1 MKQIGHKI
9 LGLLLLLTSTFAFAE
24 SDEFNE
30 EFTEAEL
37 EQMLAPIAL
46 YPDSVLTHILI
57 ASTYPL
63 EVIAA
68 ERWASKNEDLEPGEA
83 LERVEDKGWDPSVKA
98 LVPFPRLLKRMSEN
112 LEWTQK
118 VGDAF
123 LQDEAAVLESIQALR
138 SRADQAGNLEKME
151 HMEVVRE
158 DDKIIIQP
166 VEREVVYVPY
176 YDTRVVYGH
185 WHWTHYPPIYWDWH
199 WRHHVVYHG
208 PFYWHPRV
216 RVHFSFFRS
225 AFHWHN
231 HHVIIINDRDYWPR
245 RYYHRR
251 HIISHRHAARWAHRP
266 VHRRGVSYRTER
278 IRERYHSNRPS
289 VAQTRVVRRTERDLR
304 LKDTVRSSSKV
315 NKNRV
320 VNQSKTKTITR
331 QERLKQNLQKHK
343 STVNRSKSTT
353 SKDRSVSRST
363 STRSSDTRTNKSLN
377 SREYRKTDGSSTRA
391 KSSTSRSSTS
401 KGSTSRSSSSRD
413 KSSKSTTSRSQ
424 SRDRS
429 TISRGSSSKSSSQ
442 RSSSRKV
449 EKRSQPPQAYSA
461 PRVNKSTSTRPVSTR
476 SYSKSSSSNSSYSKP
491 SYSKPA
497 YSKPTYSKPSYSKS
511 RDTSSSS
518 ARSSSRSSRSDSRSS
533 NRRSTRKDR

>member
-1 MKQIGHKI
+1 MKQLGHRI
-9 LGLLLLLTSTFAFAE
+9 LGLLLLLTATFAFAE
-24 SDEFNE
+24 DDEFNE
-30 EFTEAEL
+30 EFSEAEL

-68 ERWASKNEDLEPGEA
+68 ERWASKNSDLEPDKA
-83 LERVEDKGWDPSVKA
+83 LERVENKSWDPSVKA
-98 LVPFPRLLKRMSEN
+98 LVPFPRLLSRMSEN

-123 LQDEAAVLESIQALR
+123 LQDEAAVLASIQTLR

-151 HMEVVRE
+151 HMEVLRE

-185 WHWTHYPPIYWDWH
+185 WYWAHHPPIYWNWH
-199 WRHHVVYHG
+199 WRHHHAYHG

-216 RVHFSFFRS
+216 HVHFSFFRS

-245 RYYHRR
+245 RYFHRR
-251 HIISHRHAARWAHRP
+251 HILSHRHATRWAHRP

-289 VAQTRVVRRTERDLR
+289 VAQTRVVRRTENNLR
-304 LKDTVRSSSKV
+304 LKDKVRSSSKV
-315 NKNRV
+315 TKTRV
-320 VNQSKTKTITR
+320 VNNSKSKAITR

-343 STVNRSKSTT
+343 STVSRTKSVTN
-353 SKDRSVSRST
+353 KDR
-363 STRSSDTRTNKSLN
+363 
-377 SREYRKTDGSSTRA
+377 
-391 KSSTSRSSTS
+391 STSRSN
-401 KGSTSRSSSSRD
+401 KQYRDID
-413 KSSKSTTSRSQ
+413 KSNSRNK
-424 SRDRS
+424 S
-429 TISRGSSSKSSSQ
+429 TISRGNTRDKSSVTRGSSSKNSTT
-442 RSSSRKV
+442 RSSNTRKS
-449 EKRSQPPQAYSA
+449 EKSIQSQKPYTA
-461 PRVNKSTSTRPVSTR
+461 PRVNKSSSSRSNSSRSNSSSTKSRG
-476 SYSKSSSSNSSYSKP
+476 YKDSSSSGPSKSNSYKSNSSRSSQSK
-491 SYSKPA
+491 SA
-497 YSKPTYSKPSYSKS
+497 YSRPTYSKS
-511 RDTSSSS
+511 RDSSSSS
-518 ARSSSRSSRSDSRSS
+518 ARSSSRSSRSESRSS
-533 NRRSTRKDR
+533 SHRSSRKDR

>member
-1 MKQIGHKI
+1 MKQLGHKI
-9 LGLLLLLTSTFAFAE
+9 LGLLLLLTATFAFAE
-24 SDEFNE
+24 SDEFSE
-30 EFTEAEL
+30 EFSEAEL

-68 ERWASKNEDLEPGEA
+68 ERWASKNDDLEPGDA
-83 LERVEDKGWDPSVKA
+83 LEKVENKGWDPSVKA

-123 LQDEAAVLESIQALR
+123 LQDEAAVLASIQTLR

-158 DDKIIIQP
+158 EEKIIIQP

-176 YDTRVVYGH
+176 YDTRVVYGN
-185 WHWTHYPPIYWDWH
+185 WYWSHYPPVYWDWH
-199 WRHHVVYHG
+199 WRQRHVYHS

-216 RVHFSFFRS
+216 HVHFSFFRS

-245 RYYHRR
+245 RYHHRR
-251 HIISHRHAARWAHRP
+251 HVLNHRHAARWAHRP
-266 VHRRGVSYRTER
+266 AHRRGVSYRTER

-304 LKDTVRSSSKV
+304 LKNKVHRSGKV
-315 NKNRV
+315 TNTRV
-320 VNQSKTKTITR
+320 VNQTKSKSITR

-343 STVNRSKSTT
+343 STVNRSKSVTRKERNVSPT
-353 SKDRSVSRST
+353 SKELRKTDRSSTRTKSTNSRST
-363 STRSSDTRTNKSLN
+363 N
-377 SREYRKTDGSSTRA
+377 SRSTN
-391 KSSTSRSSTS
+391 SRSTNS
-401 KGSTSRSSSSRD
+401 KNNSSRSNSRD
-413 KSSKSTTSRSQ
+413 KSTMTRS
-424 SRDRS
+424 
-429 TISRGSSSKSSSQ
+429 SSSQ
-442 RSSSRKV
+442 RSNSRKV
-449 EKRSQPPQAYSA
+449 EKRVQPTKTYQA
-461 PRVNKSTSTRPVSTR
+461 PRVNKSSSTRATSTRS
-476 SYSKSSSSNSSYSKP
+476 SSSKASSSSSSNSKSSYSR
-491 SYSKPA
+491 
-497 YSKPTYSKPSYSKS
+497 PSYSKS
-511 RDTSSSS
+511 RDSSSNS

-533 NRRSTRKDR
+533 SRRSTRKDR